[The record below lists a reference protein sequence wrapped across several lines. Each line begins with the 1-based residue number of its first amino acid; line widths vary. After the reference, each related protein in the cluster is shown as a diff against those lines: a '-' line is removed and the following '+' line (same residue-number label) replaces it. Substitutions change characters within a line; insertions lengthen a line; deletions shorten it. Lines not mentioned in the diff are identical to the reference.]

1 MYTCLDRNDDP
12 MPTLF
17 LVPLLSKWYFYLVP
31 KLAVLLSIPQLWE
44 CPTPD
49 KGLALAFF
57 NCLFP
62 PKCSRSQNH
71 LDLLQTYEISIR
83 MDTL

>member
-1 MYTCLDRNDDP
+1 MYTNLDRNDDP
-12 MPTLF
+12 IPILY
-17 LVPLLSKWYFYLVP
+17 LVPLLSKWYFYFVP
-31 KLAVLLSIPQLWE
+31 KLAVLLSIPKLWE

-62 PKCSRSQNH
+62 QKLTASH
-71 LDLLQTYEISIR
+71 
-83 MDTL
+83 